1 MKREVDVFLAV
12 DIQAAITA
20 ALTAEHYRRAE
31 AKIEASPEEH
41 CAAMARSVMKVLR
54 IPEDDVVVDGAN

>member
-1 MKREVDVFLAV
+1 MKREVDIWLGV

-20 ALTAEHYRRAE
+20 ALVAEHYRRAA

-54 IPEDDVVVDGAN
+54 VPQDEGSVSEE